1 MASDPIHIFYTDD
14 DPDDINIFREA
25 VALASEEVHLTARFD
40 GGDLLQ
46 LLENPPPRP
55 AMVFLDWNMPGKDGA
70 TVLRAIRE
78 NADTTDIPVI
88 ILSTSDYM
96 GNINKAQELG
106 ANLYIVKPNSFK
118 SLVNTIR
125 HCLTI
130 DWNTFQTNANTF
142 IFKL

>member
-1 MASDPIHIFYTDD
+1 MEDRIHIFYTDD
-14 DPDDINIFREA
+14 DPDDIAIFKEA
-25 VALASEEVHLTARFD
+25 VELASEEVHLIAQFD
-40 GGDLLQ
+40 GGDLLH
-46 LLENPPPRP
+46 LLDNPPPRP

-70 TVLRAIRE
+70 TVLKAIRE

-130 DWNTFQTNANTF
+130 DWNTFQTNSDTF